1 MDSDWPVVATVTI
14 IGVEVLVSGALV
26 GDRLQVAPCGAPEQV
41 KDTIVEVRPAIRFT
55 FDCDTVGDDASRV
68 NEAGWPAVTEDV
80 LEEPGATPRLIS
92 DSLSSVPVPCNEALC
107 GEL

>member
-1 MDSDWPVVATVTI
+1 MTTI
-14 IGVEVLVSGALV
+14 VVEVFVSGALV

-41 KDTIVEVRPAIRFT
+41 KDTIVVVRLAVRFT
-55 FDCDTVGDDASRV
+55 FDCDAVGADASSV
-68 NEAGWPAVTEDV
+68 KEAGCPAVTEDV
-80 LEEPGATPRLIS
+80 LDEPGATPRLIS